1 MKILF
6 FALLLLSFI
15 PIFWSFRQNQSDKRG
30 QYIYTAY
37 LISFLVFMYCAI
49 FRDLYFGYE
58 LGDLFFYSIFLF
70 AMIISNLGIGLR
82 KRIGR
87 ELKYLFSTINIVA
100 TVYLILMLCKS
111 IR

>member
-30 QYIYTAY
+30 QYILTITYTAY

-49 FRDLYFGYE
+49 SRDLYFGYE

-100 TVYLILMLCKS
+100 TV
-111 IR
+111 